1 MTEIAIVGGGPGG
14 LTAAI
19 ALARRGVRS
28 TVFEREAHPEK
39 MPRFNPDRSYPID
52 ITGHGLKALRH
63 IDAVG
68 HFDAHMVAFHG
79 IKNGGRVFDPWSE
92 PGWIGSRGDIMRA
105 LMSVAEDRHGDQ
117 IEFVFDSDV
126 RTLDVTAGEVA
137 GRRFDLVIGADGA
150 GSAVRTA
157 MQQQIE
163 GFTVQT
169 SSVPNHGLML
179 ELDRVGDQLDKH
191 YLNGLAMSPLVLA
204 AVIVDE
210 DQPDGVRW
218 RSVIGVKRPI
228 TFSSPE
234 EATAWL
240 RKHCPRALDLT
251 SEQKIAE
258 FSRRPAVPLGLGL
271 SCSHLYG
278 GRAVLLGDA
287 AAAFPPVGQGGNAAL
302 ESAMVLDQCLAAGP
316 LETAGPRYQQ
326 AWKPEADAISWIGSQ
341 IRYQNPWSNVRVIVA
356 SILRANVFGQAK
368 SSTVPYS
375 EVRRAAGWLGPLWI
389 RTRQSVDPGPSNGP
403 RS

>member
-1 MTEIAIVGGGPGG
+1 MTDIAIVGGGPGG

-52 ITGHGLKALRH
+52 ITGHGLKALRY

-68 HFDAHMVAFHG
+68 HFDSHLVAFHG
-79 IKNGGRVFDPWSE
+79 IRNGSRVFDPWDE
-92 PGWIGSRGDIMRA
+92 QGWIGSRGDIMRA
-105 LMSVAEDRHGDQ
+105 LMSVAEERHSDL

-126 RTLDVTAGEVA
+126 SSVDVNAGVVA

-150 GSAVRTA
+150 GSAVRAA
-157 MQQQIE
+157 MQEQIE

-169 SSVPNHGLML
+169 SSVPNYGLML
-179 ELDRVGDQLDKH
+179 ELDRVGDQLDRH
-191 YLNGLAMSPLVLA
+191 YLNGLAMNPLVLA

-218 RSVIGVKRPI
+218 RSVIGVKRPL
-228 TFSSPE
+228 TFNSPD

-258 FSRRPAVPLGLGL
+258 FSRRQAVPLGLGL
-271 SCSHLYG
+271 SCSHLYA
-278 GRAVLLGDA
+278 GRAILLGDA
-287 AAAFPPVGQGGNAAL
+287 AAAFPPVGQGGNAGL

-316 LETAGPRYQQ
+316 LETAGARYQE
-326 AWKPEADAISWIGSQ
+326 AWKPEADAVSWIANQ
-341 IRYQNPWSNVRVIVA
+341 VRYQNPMTNVRLVVA
-356 SILRANVFGQAK
+356 SLLRANVFAQAK
-368 SSTVPYS
+368 SSTVSYS
-375 EVRRAAGWLGPLWI
+375 EVRRAARWLGPLWA
-389 RTRQSVDPGPSNGP
+389 REPQSMDLRQ
-403 RS
+403 